1 MPASI
6 QRATVVGAG
15 IGGLITALTLQK
27 AGIKVRVLE
36 QACELGEIGAGLTL
50 QRNANRV
57 LAALGLLDH
66 VDQHASLPEYGAF
79 KHLTD
84 GAHVRDVGPYRYT
97 ETRPDGRS
105 LDIGFRQI
113 HRADFHAVLVAA
125 VRSND
130 ADAILTDHRV
140 SACHQDNNSATID
153 CANGA
158 SITADAVL
166 GCDGVR
172 SVVRQSLLGKEDREF
187 LHFIAWRGLVD
198 IARLPA
204 GLIEP
209 TTAAF
214 IGDGKS
220 FVRYLVRG
228 GSVVNFAGF
237 AKVDEWT
244 DEGWN
249 TPATKAEIA
258 ARYADA
264 NDEIRMIIDAA
275 PDEGL
280 FKWGLFGCEP
290 LTTWSEGRITL
301 VGDAAHPMLP
311 FLGQGA
317 AMAIEDGY
325 TLGRALA
332 TYPTVAEAFARY
344 EALRVERTTLTLYG
358 SRFAGL
364 KMHGVHDA
372 ATESAA
378 QGYTEE
384 FVGDYDP
391 VAIAV

>member
-1 MPASI
+1 MPTVSSLLLASSTTSTSM
-6 QRATVVGAG
+6 QASPS
-15 IGGLITALTLQK
+15 TAP
-27 AGIKVRVLE
+27 IKR
-36 QACELGEIGAGLTL
+36 
-50 QRNANRV
+50 
-57 LAALGLLDH
+57 
-66 VDQHASLPEYGAF
+66 
-79 KHLTD
+79 LTD
-84 GAHVRDVGPYRYT
+84 GAHVRDVGPYRHT

-140 SACHQDNNSATID
+140 CACHQDNNSATID

-158 SITADAVL
+158 SVTADVVL

-228 GSVVNFAGF
+228 GAVVNFAGF

-264 NDEIRMIIDAA
+264 NDEIRTIIDAA
-275 PDEGL
+275 PEPRSLQMGL
-280 FKWGLFGCEP
+280 VWL
-290 LTTWSEGRITL
+290 
-301 VGDAAHPMLP
+301 
-311 FLGQGA
+311 
-317 AMAIEDGY
+317 
-325 TLGRALA
+325 
-332 TYPTVAEAFARY
+332 
-344 EALRVERTTLTLYG
+344 
-358 SRFAGL
+358 
-364 KMHGVHDA
+364 
-372 ATESAA
+372 
-378 QGYTEE
+378 
-384 FVGDYDP
+384 
-391 VAIAV
+391 